1 MLKTRLNGTVRPEMD
16 AGLRRGIA
24 AAVVLL
30 IVCVLAVGVVSAAD
44 TVTVSSFDEL
54 QNNISTFGDRTII
67 VSASFPITNQLTINS
82 GNITLTTDGAD
93 HTLSRGNSFTDN
105 LFTVNSGGSLTIR
118 GNSTHD
124 TNLTLDGMKQ
134 SPSDNLVKVSGSF
147 TLADGGILTNNTAF
161 SGGGVYVF
169 LGGTFTMSGG
179 TISDNT
185 ANNGYGGGVYVMSDG
200 STFEMSGGTI
210 SGNTAD
216 DGGGVYMMSSGSTF
230 EMSGGTISGNTADDG
245 GGVYVMSDG
254 STFTMSD
261 DAVIS
266 ENTASNNGG
275 GVYVSS
281 GTFTM
286 SGGEISNNTAEWYGG
301 GVYEDNSG
309 TFGMSGDAVISGNTA
324 DYGGGVSVYSS
335 GTFEMSG
342 NAAISG
348 NTAVSGGG
356 VYVSS
361 GTFEMSG
368 DAVISG
374 NTAPKGGGVY
384 LSSGTF
390 EMSGGEISVNTAS
403 NNGGGVYVSGG
414 EFTMSGDAVISGNT
428 ASNNGGGVCM
438 FGSSTFKLSGSGST
452 DSVYLASGKS
462 ITVTGAL
469 TGTDPQVTGIELAD
483 LDDGTAVVTGTPLQE
498 SYLSHFKLDSSVTGF
513 KLAYQSPDS
522 IVLKVQPDC
531 TVQFDAQGG
540 SPEPEDVTVPYGGM
554 VTEPTETPVKTGYT
568 FTGWFKDT
576 VQWNFETP
584 VTSNMI
590 LYANWTA
597 NMYTVTFDAQGGSPK
612 PADVTVPYGG
622 MVTEPTETPVKTG
635 YTFTGWYKEEE
646 CTNQWDFDTDMVTGD
661 ITLYAGWKKDEPGPG
676 PDPTPLPP
684 SYSSGDGN
692 MENAFRVLFNDGATT
707 LTVQTDLSY
716 GDKLTKPED
725 PVKEGYTFAG
735 WYKDEACTQGWD
747 FETGI
752 PGDMT
757 LYAKW
762 TAIEATPTATAT
774 ATAVTTPQP
783 TATQTTAAATSV
795 PEATTAAAV
804 SPTLVQTPAPV
815 AGALF
820 GLLAAGLL
828 LRRRFQ

>member
-54 QNNISTFGDRTII
+54 QNNISASGDRTII
-67 VSASFPITNQLTINS
+67 VSASFPITNQLPINS

-93 HTLSRGNSFTDN
+93 HTLSRGNSFTGN

-134 SPSDNLVKVSGSF
+134 SPSDSLVKVNGGTF

-275 GVYVSS
+275 GVYVKS
-281 GTFTM
+281 GKFTM

-309 TFGMSGDAVISGNTA
+309 TFG
-324 DYGGGVSVYSS
+324 
-335 GTFEMSG
+335 
-342 NAAISG
+342 
-348 NTAVSGGG
+348 
-356 VYVSS
+356 
-361 GTFEMSG
+361 
-368 DAVISG
+368 
-374 NTAPKGGGVY
+374 
-384 LSSGTF
+384 
-390 EMSGGEISVNTAS
+390 
-403 NNGGGVYVSGG
+403 
-414 EFTMSGDAVISGNT
+414 MSGDAVISGNT

-462 ITVTGAL
+462 ITVTEAL
-469 TGTDPQVTGIELAD
+469 TGTENQVSGIELAI
-483 LDDGTAVVTGTPLQE
+483 LDAGTRVVTFE
-498 SYLSHFKLDSSVTGF
+498 STVSDPANYVSSFTLDSSMG
-513 KLAYQSPDS
+513 QR
-522 IVLKVQPDC
+522 VLKYENNALILADAWKV
-531 TVQFDAQGG
+531 TFDTTGG
-540 SPEPEDVTVPYGGM
+540 TPGTYDVLVA
-554 VTEPTETPVKTGYT
+554 
-568 FTGWFKDT
+568 KD
-576 VQWNFETP
+576 TP
-584 VTSNMI
+584 VT
-590 LYANWTA
+590 
-597 NMYTVTFDAQGGSPK
+597 K
-612 PADVTVPYGG
+612 PAA
-622 MVTEPTETPVKTG
+622 PTMTG
-635 YTFTGWYKEEE
+635 YTFTGWYEEEE
-646 CTNQWDFDTDMVTGD
+646 CTNQWDFDTPVTQDM
-661 ITLYAGWKKDEPGPG
+661 TLYAGWNQDEPGPG
-676 PDPTPLPP
+676 PEPVP
-684 SYSSGDGN
+684 
-692 MENAFRVLFNDGATT
+692 ENL
-707 LTVQTDLSY
+707 
-716 GDKLTKPED
+716 
-725 PVKEGYTFAG
+725 
-735 WYKDEACTQGWD
+735 
-747 FETGI
+747 
-752 PGDMT
+752 
-757 LYAKW
+757 
-762 TAIEATPTATAT
+762 
-774 ATAVTTPQP
+774 TAVTDKDEYYYEVAEFMDLVLSGQRE
-783 TATQTTAAATSV
+783 SLV
-795 PEATTAAAV
+795 NSHEN
-804 SPTLVQTPAPV
+804 SLITLEIIDEVRRQLDIVYPADRS
-815 AGALF
+815 
-820 GLLAAGLL
+820 LLCT
-828 LRRRFQ
+828 

>member
-1 MLKTRLNGTVRPEMD
+1 
-16 AGLRRGIA
+16 
-24 AAVVLL
+24 
-30 IVCVLAVGVVSAAD
+30 
-44 TVTVSSFDEL
+44 
-54 QNNISTFGDRTII
+54 
-67 VSASFPITNQLTINS
+67 
-82 GNITLTTDGAD
+82 
-93 HTLSRGNSFTDN
+93 
-105 LFTVNSGGSLTIR
+105 
-118 GNSTHD
+118 
-124 TNLTLDGMKQ
+124 
-134 SPSDNLVKVSGSF
+134 
-147 TLADGGILTNNTAF
+147 
-161 SGGGVYVF
+161 
-169 LGGTFTMSGG
+169 
-179 TISDNT
+179 
-185 ANNGYGGGVYVMSDG
+185 MSDG

-275 GVYVSS
+275 GVYVKS
-281 GTFTM
+281 GKFTM

-324 DYGGGVSVYSS
+324 DYGGGVYVFGGQFTMSGDAVISGNTADYGGGVSVYSS

-356 VYVSS
+356 VSVYSS

-384 LSSGTF
+384 LSSGMF

-469 TGTDPQVTGIELAD
+469 TGTENQVSGIELAI
-483 LDDGTAVVTGTPLQE
+483 LDAGTRVVTFE
-498 SYLSHFKLDSSVTGF
+498 STVSDPANYVSSFTLDSSMG
-513 KLAYQSPDS
+513 QR
-522 IVLKVQPDC
+522 VLKYENNALILADAWKV
-531 TVQFDAQGG
+531 TFDTTGG
-540 SPEPEDVTVPYGGM
+540 TPGTYDVLVA
-554 VTEPTETPVKTGYT
+554 
-568 FTGWFKDT
+568 KD
-576 VQWNFETP
+576 TP
-584 VTSNMI
+584 VT
-590 LYANWTA
+590 
-597 NMYTVTFDAQGGSPK
+597 K
-612 PADVTVPYGG
+612 PAA
-622 MVTEPTETPVKTG
+622 PTMTG
-635 YTFTGWYKEEE
+635 YTFTGWYEEEE
-646 CTNQWDFDTDMVTGD
+646 CTNQWDFDTPVTQDM
-661 ITLYAGWKKDEPGPG
+661 TLYAGWNQDEPGPG
-676 PDPTPLPP
+676 PEPVPDPTPVPP
-684 SYSSGDGN
+684 SGGSSGDGN

-716 GDKLTKPED
+716 GDTITKPAD
-725 PVKEGYTFAG
+725 PVKDGYTFAG
-735 WYKDEACTQGWD
+735 WYKDSACTQPWD

-762 TAIEATPTATAT
+762 TTVIEATPTATAT

-783 TATQTTAAATSV
+783 TATQTAAATTSV
-795 PEATTAAAV
+795 PQATTAAAV
-804 SPTLVQTPAPV
+804 SPTPCRRSPSEKTPPVKEPLFRGRETSPSFLSQHQAP
-815 AGALF
+815 A
-820 GLLAAGLL
+820 
-828 LRRRFQ
+828 